1 MDFHKQKR
9 PDVDWSKVNI
19 VDCKT
24 SRFPQPVQ
32 YPYTNHV
39 EPPKP
44 DEHEFEKA
52 VVKLIDKYGLER
64 VYDRVREMHYDLEY
78 RESKMRLEKFLKE
91 PEE

>member
-9 PDVDWSKVNI
+9 PYIDCSKVNI
-19 VDCKT
+19 VDCRT
-24 SRFPQPVQ
+24 SHFPQSVQ
-32 YPYTNHV
+32 YPYNDYV
-39 EPPKP
+39 EPLKP

-78 RESKMRLEKFLKE
+78 RDSNMRLEQFLK
-91 PEE
+91 